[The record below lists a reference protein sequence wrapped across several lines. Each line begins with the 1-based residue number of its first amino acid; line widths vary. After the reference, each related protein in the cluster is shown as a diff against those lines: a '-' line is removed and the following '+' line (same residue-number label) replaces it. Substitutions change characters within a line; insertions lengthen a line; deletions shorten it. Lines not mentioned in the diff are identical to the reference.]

1 MLRDDESLFEVFIED
16 LYEQLSFMDNCF
28 LEVEREENSDDN
40 FNSLFR
46 VCHSLKGVFYTMEY
60 QSLGDFFHRLE
71 AIVQSCG
78 KIHSTLDP
86 NFVQLMIDFR
96 EDLEIYI
103 SNLKA
108 DHSTN
113 FEIEPYSERLAILET
128 KLAECLREKEDQNQ
142 IIPPR
147 QLLYNALKKSEL
159 TYLQMIDSN
168 SKIIDSKAMMEAFTH
183 CDEFAKPLQSEQL
196 TQLFKT
202 VINFLSYYEGQ
213 GKVLDHLAEGLIMET
228 FDWAMQLIDLTKPL
242 SKEDERHFLVHL
254 DMMQAQRIEYL
265 QQLQDD
271 RFVPHTDSTQKLG
284 EILVKQGKVQENELQ
299 AIIDKQKNSDAP
311 MKLGEALVSENK
323 VKVRDIANALQA
335 QTQIKKQNDSYT
347 FIRIPEQRVDV
358 LLDGMEELMVMQSQL
373 KEKLRRR
380 WIQGDESAKVQLD
393 RIDRM
398 LILLQHQAVSFR
410 LQSLDNTFKKIEII
424 GRSAAKDLGKDV
436 FFQLE
441 GTEVE
446 VSKSIVERLQNP
458 LLHLVRNAVYHGI
471 ETPEER
477 KNKGKKIQ
485 GLLKVSGRIDKNQL
499 LLSISDDGKGFNLDQ
514 ILEKAIDNQIA
525 DRDRTYAP
533 WEIMDFIFE
542 PGFTTLQKADTIS
555 GRGMG
560 MNIVETEI
568 KALGGHI
575 EIQNRPNQGVS
586 FVLNIP
592 LHTENL
598 QGYLFMIKDEKLIL
612 PSEYVKEIIP
622 AKSVAWVINNH
633 KCKQVYHSDSEK
645 FLPII
650 TVLEQSDDIEN
661 LMNEDVIVITIG
673 GTLKALPVTKVIR
686 ELGVFV
692 NPVDELKEHDSIFK
706 GVAVI
711 NEHEFALILDVPKIL
726 SVQ

>member
-1 MLRDDESLFEVFIED
+1 MLRDNESLFEVFIED
-16 LYEQLSFMDNCF
+16 LYEQLSFLDNCF
-28 LEVEREENSDDN
+28 LEIERESTSPEN
-40 FNSLFR
+40 FNNLFR
-46 VCHSLKGVFYTMEY
+46 VCHSLKGLFYTMEY
-60 QSLGDFFHRLE
+60 EDLGDFLHRLE
-71 AIVQSCG
+71 TIVQACG
-78 KIHSTLDP
+78 KLHASLDP
-86 NFVQLMIDFR
+86 SFMDLMIDFR
-96 EDLEIYI
+96 EHLEVYI
-103 SNLKA
+103 SSLKS
-108 DHSTN
+108 DRSN
-113 FEIEPYSERLAILET
+113 IFEIGPYSERLSELET
-128 KLAECLREKEDQNQ
+128 KLQDCLNEKQTEVV
-142 IIPPR
+142 PPR
-147 QLLYNALKKSEL
+147 QLLYNALKKSEI
-159 TYLQMIDSN
+159 TYLQMIDSE
-168 SKIIDSKAMMEAFTH
+168 SKIIDSKKMMDAFTT
-183 CDEFAKPLQSEQL
+183 CAQFAVPLQSEPL
-196 TQLFKT
+196 TNLFKT
-202 VINFLSYYEGQ
+202 VTAFLGYYEAQ
-213 GKVLDHLAEGLIMET
+213 GKMLDHLAEGLIMET

-271 RFVPHTDSTQKLG
+271 RFVPHGDDTQKLG
-284 EILVKQGKVQENELQ
+284 EILVKQGKVQENEIQ
-299 AIIDKQKNSDAP
+299 AIIDQQKNSDIP
-311 MKLGEALVSENK
+311 MKLGEVLVSENK

-335 QTQIKKQNDSYT
+335 QTQIKKQNDNYT

-380 WIQGDESAKVQLD
+380 WIKGDESAKVQLD

-410 LQSLDNTFKKIEII
+410 LQSLDNTFKKVEII

-436 FFQLE
+436 LFQLD
-441 GTEVE
+441 GTDVE

-458 LLHLVRNAVYHGI
+458 LLHLVRNSIYHGI
-471 ETPEER
+471 EMPDER
-477 KNKGKKIQ
+477 KGKGKKVQ
-485 GLLKVSGRIDKNQL
+485 GLLKVSGKIDKNQL

-514 ILEKAIDNQIA
+514 ILSKAIENNIA
-525 DRDRTYAP
+525 DKNKSYAP
-533 WEIMDFIFE
+533 WEIIDFIFE
-542 PGFTTLQKADTIS
+542 PGFTTIKSADNIS

-575 EIQNRPNQGVS
+575 EIQNRPDQGVS

-598 QGYLFMIKDEKLIL
+598 QGYLVMIKEEKLIV
-612 PSEYVKEIIP
+612 PSEYVKEVIP
-622 AKSVAWVINNH
+622 SKSVEWVIRNH
-633 KCKQVYHSDSEK
+633 KCKQVYHTESEK

-650 TVLEQSDDIEN
+650 TVLEQPEELDAIMEDDI
-661 LMNEDVIVITIG
+661 LIISIAG
-673 GTLKALPVTKVIR
+673 ILKALPVSKVIR
-686 ELGVFV
+686 EVGVFV
-692 NPVDELKEHDSIFK
+692 NPVDVLKEHDSIFK